1 MKKQL
6 FVILMFLAVCHA
18 ASAQR
23 TLNIGKGSPIRKLMQ
38 SEMAISN
45 LYVDSVDEQKLAE
58 DAIRGMLE
66 KLDPHSAYTTAKE
79 TKAMNEPLNGSFEG
93 IGVQFNMIEDTLIV
107 IQPVVNG
114 PSEKVGIAAGDRIVS
129 VDDSAI
135 AGVKMS
141 KEDIM
146 KRLRGPKGSKVRL
159 GVVRRGV
166 NDRLYF
172 NVIRDKI
179 PLNTVDASYL
189 IRPQVGYIRLSS
201 FGINSAKEIDEAI
214 DSLKNLGMKN
224 LILDL
229 EDNGGGLLS
238 AAAAIADEF
247 LNAGDMIVYTKGRT
261 APRQEFHANGR
272 GKMLNGKIVVL
283 VNEFTASAA
292 EIVSGAIQDQDRGLV
307 VGRRT
312 FGKGLV
318 QRPIEFEDGSMI
330 RLTVAHYYTPS
341 GRCIQKAY
349 TKGDLKD
356 YQMDLDNRYKR
367 GEFTNIDS
375 IHLDKS
381 QKYYTL
387 RKHRIVYGGGG
398 IMPDYFV
405 PLDTTKYTPFHRNL
419 TNKNIILNIHLKYMD
434 KNRNQLRKKYPDFK
448 AFKAK
453 YEIPQSLLDEIF
465 AEGEKQ
471 NIKPKDDEEMKR
483 TLPYL
488 RNQLKALVARDLW
501 DMSEYFEIANESN
514 DIVQKA
520 LTLF

>member
-419 TNKNIILNIHLKYMD
+419 TNKNIILNIHLKYID